1 MGNFSKVLQH
11 IRIQLV
17 KVPVEHRYT
26 SDGQGL
32 GSDQVWNKTIPHQ
45 SQNESV
51 LGDQFTS
58 KEPGH
63 EEYLKELEV
72 KNELV
77 SADVDSA
84 EEVPDFPLDS
94 ASSYASS
101 DATIDIK
108 PTDEQIDRG
117 SVSENRFECD
127 QCDKRF
133 ATRDHLKSHSIC
145 HQTDRK
151 YSCEFCT
158 KSFKRRQNLKQHVAI
173 HLNEKRH
180 KCPICGKG
188 FNTNSMLCSHRMV
201 HWAKNEG

>member
-1 MGNFSKVLQH
+1 MGSFSKVLQH

-17 KVPVEHRYT
+17 KVPVEHRNT

-32 GSDQVWNKTIPHQ
+32 GSDQVWNKTIRHQ
-45 SQNESV
+45 SQNEFV
-51 LGDQFTS
+51 LGDQFKS
-58 KEPGH
+58 KGPGR

-72 KNELV
+72 KSELV

-94 ASSYASS
+94 ASS
-101 DATIDIK
+101 DATIDIR
-108 PTDEQIDRG
+108 PTDEQIGRV

-127 QCDKRF
+127 HCDKRF
-133 ATRDHLKSHSIC
+133 VTRDHLKSHSVC

-158 KSFKRRQNLKQHVAI
+158 KSFKR
-173 HLNEKRH
+173 
-180 KCPICGKG
+180 
-188 FNTNSMLCSHRMV
+188 
-201 HWAKNEG
+201 